1 MSYAEV
7 SNDVAGYSIVCTE
20 DGSVAKDKV
29 SSSKM
34 LKDARDLANCTYEDN
49 TLWGKE
55 AKVQLPVLIINHIK

>member
-1 MSYAEV
+1 MQIKNKGV
-7 SNDVAGYSIVCTE
+7 VAGSIVCRD

-34 LKDARDLANCTYEDN
+34 LKDARDLANCTYEDK

-55 AKVQLPVLIINHIK
+55 AIPTSSISS